1 MLELFN
7 SFDVEKFNTESGKT
21 FNNAI
26 FANGIFQMRKSPMG
40 TFIVPVEETD
50 FTKFGLTKKCET
62 SFIPDY
68 TDIPKIPC
76 GVLEQVIYLYREIY
90 KTIASEVYCAIV
102 WDRIKKDFFIHVP
115 TQEVS
120 AATIS
125 YTNTPEIYSNPDLV
139 VVMDIHSHNVMNA
152 FFSATDLADEM
163 ATRFFGVIGKINDT
177 KPSMVV
183 RAATNGIDV
192 PLQIADIFDFSVRGI
207 HPDSNYTVP
216 LADYAKVTEFVPLPV
231 KGKYTNMYSGYYDDD
246 YYDYGTKTNYKK
258 AVTTTTAPAKTG
270 VESTNPYV
278 RIYNQ
283 INMIRYGKTFN
294 QETVLNFME
303 TAVEC
308 AARYLEDFDVKET
321 DIHHIAEQVE
331 LLTAFR
337 FNSAIDAIH
346 GDHDVA
352 DTTEVEFTSKSLGS
366 ENDNPSI
373 YS

>member
-7 SFDVEKFNTESGKT
+7 SFDVEKFNIESGKT
-21 FNNAI
+21 FNNAV

-40 TFIVPVEETD
+40 TFVVPVEKVD
-50 FTKFGLTKKCET
+50 FTKYGLTKTCET
-62 SFIPDY
+62 QFIPDY

-90 KTIASEVYCAIV
+90 KTIESEVYCAIV
-102 WDRIKKDFFIHVP
+102 WDRVKKDFFIHVP
-115 TQEVS
+115 IQEVS

-163 ATRFFGVIGKINDT
+163 ATRFFGVIGKINDA
-177 KPSMVV
+177 KPAMVV
-183 RAATNGIDV
+183 RAAANGIDV
-192 PLQIADIFDFSVRGI
+192 PLQIADIFDFSIRGI
-207 HPDSNYTVP
+207 HANSDYTVP

-258 AVTTTTAPAKTG
+258 AVTTTAPAKTG

-294 QETVLNFME
+294 QDTVLNFME

-346 GDHDVA
+346 GVHDTDDYA
-352 DTTEVEFTSKSLGS
+352 EVEFTSKSLGS
-366 ENDNPSI
+366 ENDNPAI